1 MSFAIIIHKN
11 FDEINLAGF
20 TTYGEMNLAW
30 FMRCNEMNNVTMAK
44 MLSET
49 KGQWKPLDAL

>member
-30 FMRCNEMNNVTMAK
+30 FMRCNEMNNVTMA
-44 MLSET
+44 
-49 KGQWKPLDAL
+49 